1 MKPVLILN
9 GPNLDLLG
17 SREPEVYGTTTLAQL
32 EELIRSEARGLGVPL
47 EFFQSN
53 HEGALID
60 RLHQARGGVCGVLV
74 NPAGLTHTSVALRD
88 AIAALDAPVIE
99 VHLSNIL
106 AREPFRRRDL
116 VAPVC
121 RGVVMGLGPA
131 GYVAAFRALVS
142 LTAGQPG

>member
-1 MKPVLILN
+1 MKPVLVLN
-9 GPNLDLLG
+9 GPNLNLLG
-17 SREPEVYGTTTLAQL
+17 FREPEVYGTTTLARL
-32 EELIRSEARGLGVPL
+32 EELMRAEAQGLGVPL

-60 RLHQARGGVCGVLV
+60 RLHQARNGVRGVLL
-74 NPAGLTHTSVALRD
+74 NPAGFTHTSVALRD
-88 AIAALDAPVIE
+88 AVAAMDAPVIE

-131 GYVAAFRALVS
+131 GYVAALRALVS
-142 LTAGQPG
+142 LTTG